1 MTLLSDTLREAA
13 ATIDP
18 PQDPWPGF
26 AQRER
31 AHRRARR
38 VRRVALAAV
47 LAAAVGAQTN
57 VIPLP
62 GWAPGIALASSPWS
76 ALAGEPPRGSLTA
89 DPAWLA
95 AFRDRVTGLQDP
107 DGFWA
112 VAGRDRIKVLYA
124 SDAPGRRVALVLVP
138 LRLGFITSWEL
149 IWYDGP
155 PGAAPDQMTQG
166 GNEDAGNPV
175 VTLTQV
181 DAEQGGYALVI
192 GPSDATVTIS
202 GDPHYAAR
210 GVVERRQLAASD
222 GTGVGVAILPPT
234 PLPPGLDARVT
245 RGAQVVYEGAFAGGW
260 GSSADGDPWQ
270 PSAAQLAEAAR
281 VNRGPAPDPAI
292 LTSFVR
298 LALTDSHL
306 PAAGTTVRLRWS
318 GTVNGQA
325 AVLLTVQPPGGG
337 VIAYA
342 MHGDATSSR
351 TDLRLLLPAD
361 NADRRPL
368 AWRLRAEG
376 GDGRTDQVRLATP
389 TGTTTATVTIG
400 GGSPVPVALD
410 ASGAGTTAIPT
421 DQPATVTA
429 YAADGSVLGNAPVPP
444 FEDDSSRLPGDTP
457 GTRIVP

>member
-26 AQRER
+26 ARRER

-47 LAAAVGAQTN
+47 VAAAVGAQTN

-62 GWAPGIALASSPWS
+62 GWAPGIAVASSPWS

-89 DPAWLA
+89 DATWLA
-95 AFRDRVTGLQDP
+95 AFRDRVTGIQNP

-124 SDAPGRRVALVLVP
+124 SDAPGRRLALVLVP

-149 IWYDGP
+149 IWYEGP
-155 PGAAPDQMTQG
+155 AGAAPEQMTQG

-175 VTLTQV
+175 VTLTQT
-181 DAEQGGYALVI
+181 DADHGGYALVI
-192 GPSDATVTIS
+192 GPRDTTVTIS
-202 GDPHYAAR
+202 GDAHYAAR

-222 GTGVGVAILPPT
+222 GTGVGVALLPPT

-245 RGAQVVYEGAFAGGW
+245 RGAQVIYEGAFSGGW
-260 GSSADGDPWQ
+260 GSSAGDPWQ
-270 PSAAQLAEAAR
+270 PSTAQVAR
-281 VNRGPAPDPAI
+281 AVHGSRGPAPDPAI
-292 LTSFVR
+292 LTSFVA
-298 LALTDSHL
+298 LALADSHL

-318 GTVNGQA
+318 GTVNGQTA
-325 AVLLTVQPPGGG
+325 ALLTVQPPGGG

-342 MHGDATSSR
+342 MHGDATVSR

-361 NADRRPL
+361 GADQRPL
-368 AWRLRAEG
+368 GWRLRAEG
-376 GDGRTDQVRLATP
+376 GDGRTDQVRVATP
-389 TGTTTATVTIG
+389 PGTATATVTIAG
-400 GGSPVPVALD
+400 GPAVPVALD
-410 ASGAGTTAIPT
+410 ASGAGTVAIPP

-429 YAADGSVLGNAPVPP
+429 YAPDGSTLGSTPVPP
-444 FEDDSSRLPGDTP
+444 FENDSSRLPGDTP